1 MSEPLDLADLP
12 ATLDAE
18 RSAVFVDFDG
28 TLADIALHP
37 DEVALPTGTR
47 RALGKLVDGL
57 GGALAIVTG
66 RGLDD
71 IDRHFAP
78 LKLPVAGVHGLI
90 RRDGNGDIVKAELDQ
105 DALAEITRRLDEL
118 ARRLPGTLLERK
130 LGSVAFH
137 YRRAPE
143 AEGECLRFAEE
154 ALGDLPALHMVR
166 GKMVLEVK
174 AGKASKGDAVEAF
187 MTEAPFAGR
196 IPLFAGDD
204 VTDEDAFRAVNRMNG
219 LSIKVGSGETLARYR
234 ASDIDAFRDW
244 LAQAA
249 GNIA

>member
-12 ATLDAE
+12 AVLEPE

-28 TLADIALHP
+28 TLADIAQHP
-37 DEVALPTGTR
+37 DDVALPPGTR
-47 RALGKLVDGL
+47 RALGKLVNSL
-57 GGALAIVTG
+57 GGAVAIVTG

-90 RRDGNGDIVKAELDQ
+90 RRDGNGGIVKAELDQ

-137 YRRAPE
+137 YRRAPGSE
-143 AEGECLRFAEE
+143 TESLRFIED

-166 GKMVLEVK
+166 GKMVVEVK

-187 MTEAPFAGR
+187 MAEAPFAGR
-196 IPLFAGDD
+196 LALFAGDD

-219 LSIKVGSGETLARYR
+219 LSIKVGEGETAARYR
-234 ASDIDAFRDW
+234 AATIDVFRDW
-244 LAQAA
+244 LARAA
-249 GNIA
+249 EKLD